1 MVGTRGVR
9 RTQAAD
15 AEHHEAANDRVA
27 VGRPQAAK
35 IVGRQAKRTGGV
47 ARAPSQESIPQVA
60 EDAHRSEAGASA
72 AVTAGDDQ
80 PCETIHHG
88 EVPEDALR
96 SEASTSAAVTAGDDQ
111 SCDVMHHGAVPDD
124 LGQLLESESDMAQ
137 HSSNVLDAED
147 DVVGPASPIALSEAS
162 QSVEDMLEELA
173 QGMLHGA
180 EEDVEVDDACVQ
192 QRLDAAMKEYAV
204 SIATLKK
211 AYPTANIFI
220 KHLEGI
226 GFATDGLILDTENG
240 EIMSSE
246 VVLSR
251 LISEE
256 DPAWMSMM
264 PQQTKSAAKRLAQAC
279 VLEGGAELADAQDE
293 MGPVCQALSW

>member
-1 MVGTRGVR
+1 
-9 RTQAAD
+9 
-15 AEHHEAANDRVA
+15 
-27 VGRPQAAK
+27 
-35 IVGRQAKRTGGV
+35 
-47 ARAPSQESIPQVA
+47 
-60 EDAHRSEAGASA
+60 
-72 AVTAGDDQ
+72 
-80 PCETIHHG
+80 
-88 EVPEDALR
+88 
-96 SEASTSAAVTAGDDQ
+96 
-111 SCDVMHHGAVPDD
+111 MHHGAVPDD

-279 VLEGGAELADAQDE
+279 VLEGGAELAEYATRQASTESQTQNTVREFFNLMEYRCHHVLEEEGITAADLMKLYLAVKAGDRTTRPDE
-293 MGPVCQALSW
+293 WKRLRDIVRRFTPIDVCDYQQVITLTFLLHT